1 MSFDKAKAMRSAEKF
16 LTQGK
21 IRAAIGEYKRIVE
34 NDSKDYSTLNVLGD
48 LYVKEGESSEAVVCY
63 TRVAEHYSKQGF
75 AQKAIAIYN
84 KIQRLHPNS
93 SEVSAK
99 LAKLYQQKGSFAEAR
114 SHYVQLAEQ
123 FQSKGQKTEALEIWK
138 QIAELD
144 PYNTD
149 VYLKIAETCWQ
160 DGNKDE
166 AAKAFTEAGNRLAR
180 QNQTESALTSF
191 SRALEIRPYDLNA
204 LNGYVSAQV
213 KLGFAEDA
221 AKHLEQILEQNPYN
235 REILYLLVD
244 CYIECSNA
252 PEAERAVVRLVEQEP
267 ANYPKFLD
275 LVDLYVRVGDLDSAV
290 RILSMS
296 SEHLLVGGKSA
307 EFLKWTEEIL
317 TRNPE
322 QVDALRLL
330 VRYHG
335 WQRDESELR
344 GALQRLAEVAEQQG
358 AADEEHY
365 ALSQLV
371 MIMPHEVRYAQR
383 LQELNQERGHHG
395 LADLG
400 QNFFGS
406 ESKAEIPRIENEGE
420 FVGGSVVEENLDG
433 DYSDYVGDVA
443 VSESDEFVYAESEM
457 GFAFA
462 PSSDEGS
469 SADEEQSMPELR
481 PADELRIDQE
491 LESIRFYISQG
502 YFDLADKTLE
512 GLEIEFGPLP
522 QFATVRST
530 IPVDG
535 EEEKPAVTA
544 ANVADENDQATPE
557 DDAVA
562 ADSAEMSVAG
572 DVPEAAEEST
582 EAAQA
587 DESQTQLSATDA
599 GEALEDL
606 SATASEMADFSAP
619 EPESTVETTA
629 EPSDEQAQEF
639 NFLDDFRSE
648 LGLEDSEPASDGDF
662 ETHYQMATAY
672 KEMGLMEEAIREFQ
686 DAVNLVKSDDG
697 TRRFF
702 QCCNLLGLCF
712 MEQGMPNLALIWYRR
727 ALDTPNLNDEEEQ
740 ALLYETAIAY
750 EMGGEMPK
758 AVQCFE
764 QIYAVNVDYRDVS
777 SRLEQLR
784 VNNFAM

>member
-48 LYVKEGESSEAVVCY
+48 LHVKEGNSSEAIVCY
-63 TRVAEHYSKQGF
+63 TRVAEHFSKQGF

-93 SEVSAK
+93 SDVSAK
-99 LAKLYQQKGSFAEAR
+99 LAKLYQQKGSLAEAR
-114 SHYVQLAEQ
+114 SHYAQLAEQ

-160 DGNKDE
+160 DGNKEE

-221 AKHLEQILEQNPYN
+221 AKHLEEILEQNPYN

-244 CYIECSNA
+244 CYIECTNA

-275 LVDLYVRVGDLDSAV
+275 LVDLYVRVDDLDSAV

-296 SEHLLVGGKSA
+296 SEHLLVGGKSD
-307 EFLKWTEEIL
+307 EFRKWTEEVL

-330 VRYHG
+330 VRYFG

-344 GALQRLAEVAEQQG
+344 GALQRLAEVAGQQS
-358 AADEEHY
+358 AHDEEHY

-371 MIMPHEVRYAQR
+371 MIMPHETRYAQR
-383 LQELNQERGHHG
+383 LQELNQERGHVETI
-395 LADLG
+395 DLG
-400 QNFFGS
+400 HNFFGS
-406 ESKAEIPRIENEGE
+406 ESQTEIPRMENEGD
-420 FVGGSVVEENLDG
+420 FVGADIVDEDPSS

-443 VSESDEFVYAESEM
+443 VSERDQFVYSESES
-457 GFAFA
+457 GFAFTPPAEERADA
-462 PSSDEGS
+462 PAG
-469 SADEEQSMPELR
+469 ALPELR
-481 PADELRIDQE
+481 PADELRVDQE

-512 GLEIEFGPLP
+512 GLEIEFGSLP
-522 QFATVRST
+522 QFAEVRSMF
-530 IPVDG
+530 PSDEDQENG
-535 EEEKPAVTA
+535 EKTVETESTADLEAASGDSVAEED
-544 ANVADENDQATPE
+544 VAGLSA
-557 DDAVA
+557 A
-562 ADSAEMSVAG
+562 ADSGDQDSEEPASSLMEEMSAEDSEPAVEAVA
-572 DVPEAAEEST
+572 DADAET
-582 EAAQA
+582 
-587 DESQTQLSATDA
+587 AT
-599 GEALEDL
+599 
-606 SATASEMADFSAP
+606 
-619 EPESTVETTA
+619 VA
-629 EPSDEQAQEF
+629 EGAQEF

-648 LGLEDSEPASDGDF
+648 LGLEDSEPASDGDY
-662 ETHYQMATAY
+662 ETHYHMATAY

-686 DAVNLVKSDDG
+686 DAVNLVQPDDG

-727 ALDTPNLNDEEEQ
+727 ALDAPDLNDEEKQ
-740 ALLYETAIAY
+740 ALIYETAIAY

-758 AVQCFE
+758 AVECFE

>member
-48 LYVKEGESSEAVVCY
+48 LYVKEGESKEAVVCY
-63 TRVAEHYSKQGF
+63 TRVAEHFSKQGF

-93 SEVSAK
+93 AEVSAK
-99 LAKLYQQKGSFAEAR
+99 LAKLYQQKGSLAEAR

-160 DGNKDE
+160 DGNKEE
-166 AAKAFTEAGNRLAR
+166 ASKAFTEAGNRLAR

-204 LNGYVSAQV
+204 LNGYVSAQI

-221 AKHLEQILEQNPYN
+221 AKHLEEILEQNPYN

-275 LVDLYVRVGDLDSAV
+275 LVDLYVRVNDLDAAV

-296 SEHLLVGGKSA
+296 SEHLLVGGKSD
-307 EFLKWTEEIL
+307 EFLKWTEEVL
-317 TRNPE
+317 TRDPE

-330 VRYHG
+330 VRFHG

-344 GALQRLAEVAEQQG
+344 GALQRLAEVAGQQG
-358 AADEEHY
+358 ADDEEHY

-395 LADLG
+395 LPDNG
-400 QNFFGS
+400 HNFFGS
-406 ESKAEIPRIENEGE
+406 ESQADIPTIENEGE
-420 FVGGSVVEENLDG
+420 FVGGSLVNENPDG
-433 DYSDYVGDVA
+433 DYSDYVGEVA
-443 VSESDEFVYAESEM
+443 VSDSDQFVYGEAEM
-457 GFAFA
+457 GFAFTPA
-462 PSSDEGS
+462 
-469 SADEEQSMPELR
+469 ADESSESTSEPLPELR
-481 PADELRIDQE
+481 PADELRINQE

-502 YFDLADKTLE
+502 YLDLADKTLE

-522 QFATVRST
+522 LFAEVRST
-530 IPVDG
+530 IPPDDQA
-535 EEEKPAVTA
+535 ENQDEKPEMNAASSPESPDGDAHSEVTETSE
-544 ANVADENDQATPE
+544 DETPE
-557 DDAVA
+557 VEMAGNEDSSEFENAAVVET
-562 ADSAEMSVAG
+562 SLGKEAEVVGAEFSDQPAQMS
-572 DVPEAAEEST
+572 DAAEDSEVKT
-582 EAAQA
+582 E
-587 DESQTQLSATDA
+587 
-599 GEALEDL
+599 
-606 SATASEMADFSAP
+606 TAH
-619 EPESTVETTA
+619 
-629 EPSDEQAQEF
+629 EF
-639 NFLDDFRSE
+639 NFLDDFRNE
-648 LGLEDSEPASDGDF
+648 LGLEDAEPVSDVDY

-697 TRRFF
+697 SRRFF

-727 ALDTPNLNDEEEQ
+727 ALDTPNLIDEEKQ

-750 EMGGEMPK
+750 EMGGETPK
-758 AVQCFE
+758 AVECFE

-784 VNNFAM
+784 VHNFAM